1 MGPYTSHL
9 VANSMLGLQQKHIIT
24 SLEEEDFDLDFF
36 WTPPESPSNLI
47 SKDLEDEMFHDHNIR
62 QSKALLDY
70 HDKIVDQLLTPQH
83 LPPCISPNYVR
94 NPDYKMGS
102 TSTSLL

>member
-1 MGPYTSHL
+1 
-9 VANSMLGLQQKHIIT
+9 MLGLQQKRIIT
-24 SLEEEDFDLDFF
+24 SLEEEDFDLDLF
-36 WTPPESPSNLI
+36 WTPPESPSNPI
-47 SKDLEDEMFHDHNIR
+47 SKDLEDKIFHDRNIR
-62 QSKALLDY
+62 RSKALLDS

-83 LPPCISPNYVR
+83 FPPCISLNYVR